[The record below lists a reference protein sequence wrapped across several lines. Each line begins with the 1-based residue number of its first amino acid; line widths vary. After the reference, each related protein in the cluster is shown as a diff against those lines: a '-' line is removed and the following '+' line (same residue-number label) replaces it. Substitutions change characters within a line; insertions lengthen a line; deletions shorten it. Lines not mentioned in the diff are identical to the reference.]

1 MFRRVNAL
9 QIDVKSNSNE
19 MNLNQE
25 KSDFEF
31 DNEDAKMSSIS
42 SNTFTNRRHI
52 NDNSRVKRET
62 RAFFVVTKK
71 QKRNDDDANDVS
83 NVIDD
88 FDAANEIEKNVD
100 DDELASNERDVDEIF
115 DVVNDD
121 EIVRRETN
129 VDEDFF
135 RDVFRDRDNDN
146 AFEKRKRS

>member
-1 MFRRVNAL
+1 
-9 QIDVKSNSNE
+9 
-19 MNLNQE
+19 
-25 KSDFEF
+25 
-31 DNEDAKMSSIS
+31 MSLIS

-62 RAFFVVTKK
+62 RTLFVVTKK
-71 QKRNDDDANDVS
+71 QKRDDDDANDVF
-83 NVIDD
+83 NVVDD
-88 FDAANEIEKNVD
+88 FNTANEIEKDVD
-100 DDELASNERDVDEIF
+100 DDELANNERDVNEIF

-135 RDVFRDRDNDN
+135 RDVFRHRDNDN

>member
-1 MFRRVNAL
+1 
-9 QIDVKSNSNE
+9 

-25 KSDFEF
+25 KNDFEF
-31 DNEDAKMSSIS
+31 ENENAKMSSIS

-71 QKRNDDDANDVS
+71 QKRDDNDT
-83 NVIDD
+83 NVVFNVVKD
-88 FDAANEIEKNVD
+88 FNVVNENKKKVKNNKFTK
-100 DDELASNERDVDEIF
+100 NERDVNETF
-115 DVVNDD
+115 NVVNDD

-146 AFEKRKRS
+146 AFEKRKRF